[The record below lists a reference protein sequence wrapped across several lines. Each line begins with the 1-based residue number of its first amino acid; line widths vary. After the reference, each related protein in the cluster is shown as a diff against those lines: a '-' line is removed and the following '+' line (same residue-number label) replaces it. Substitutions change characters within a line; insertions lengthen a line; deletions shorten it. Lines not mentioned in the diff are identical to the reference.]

1 MTVTGGLVDAPGM
14 AVRFVTRLPD
24 RLSGSR
30 RAGLCAEAIPG
41 KLLLKIPGV
50 ARYLVYDGSNIDI
63 APERDADECDVQMFL
78 AGAARAALIH
88 QRGEL
93 PLHAAAIVPPSGHAI
108 AICGAS
114 GMGKSTLAAE
124 FCRRGWFL
132 LADNMSRVTCD
143 GQAATACPERPFVKL
158 WHDAL
163 KRAGWDVTEFHRL
176 RRGMEKFR
184 VPVAHCAEPVPVKT
198 IVSLTLEQC
207 GIGEIRGVARLA
219 VLSGNTRAPHQ
230 IEPLGKMRDHVRI
243 VQRIANAV
251 KVLKL
256 GGARAEPAAELADR
270 ILRVLP

>member
-108 AICGAS
+108 AI
-114 GMGKSTLAAE
+114 
-124 FCRRGWFL
+124 
-132 LADNMSRVTCD
+132 
-143 GQAATACPERPFVKL
+143 
-158 WHDAL
+158 
-163 KRAGWDVTEFHRL
+163 
-176 RRGMEKFR
+176 
-184 VPVAHCAEPVPVKT
+184 
-198 IVSLTLEQC
+198 
-207 GIGEIRGVARLA
+207 
-219 VLSGNTRAPHQ
+219 
-230 IEPLGKMRDHVRI
+230 
-243 VQRIANAV
+243 
-251 KVLKL
+251 
-256 GGARAEPAAELADR
+256 
-270 ILRVLP
+270 